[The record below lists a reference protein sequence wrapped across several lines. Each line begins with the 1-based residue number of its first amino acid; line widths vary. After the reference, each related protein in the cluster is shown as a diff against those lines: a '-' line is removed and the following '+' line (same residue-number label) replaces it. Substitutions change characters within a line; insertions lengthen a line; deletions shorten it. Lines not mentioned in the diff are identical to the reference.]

1 MGRVIVALVIGVGL
15 ALPGPTVG
23 QQSAEEAVIAVVE
36 AMFEGMASGDTEAL
50 RAIMLP
56 ESQLVAM
63 GDDGPRWRTGKS
75 FAEAFEGRDVA
86 VIERM
91 WNPTVLIDGPIA
103 SLWTPY
109 DLYIGDRWS
118 HCGTDAVQLVLTDEG
133 WRVAFLSYTSRQPPD
148 CERHPEG
155 PPGAR

>member
-1 MGRVIVALVIGVGL
+1 MGRVITVFVIGMGL
-15 ALPGPTVG
+15 SVPGQTAA
-23 QQSAEEAVIAVVE
+23 QKSAEEEVIAVVE
-36 AMFEGMASGDTEAL
+36 ALFEGMAAGDTEAL

-56 ESQLVAM
+56 ESQLLAM
-63 GDDGPRWRTGKS
+63 GDDGPRWRTGTS

-91 WNPTVLIDGPIA
+91 WNPTVLIDGPMA

-118 HCGTDAVQLVLTDEG
+118 HCGTDAVQLVLTDDG
-133 WRVAFLSYTSRQPPD
+133 WRVAFLSYTTRQPPD
-148 CERHPEG
+148 CERHPGG

>member
-1 MGRVIVALVIGVGL
+1 MRRVIVALVIGVGL
-15 ALPGPTVG
+15 ALPGRTVG

-36 AMFEGMASGDTEAL
+36 ALFEGMASGDTEAL

-56 ESQLVAM
+56 QSQLLAM
-63 GDDGPRWRTGKS
+63 GDNGPRWSTGAS
-75 FAEAFEGRDVA
+75 FAEAFAGRDVA
-86 VIERM
+86 LIERM

-118 HCGTDAVQLVLTDEG
+118 HCGTDAVQLVLTDHG
-133 WRVAFLSYTSRQPPD
+133 WRVAFLSYTTRQPPD